1 MSTSLNLHYNYSR
14 FNKGDV
20 YGNPNVTKLSK
31 FKLSFKVVNSRVQK
45 VKAANSR
52 VQKVKAVNSRV
63 QKVKARNSRVQKV
76 KAVNSKV
83 QKYRGQIYQCVH
95 MTTIIKYLW
104 DNKLV
109 VK

>member
-52 VQKVKAVNSRV
+52 VQKVKGA
-63 QKVKARNSRVQKV
+63 K
-76 KAVNSKV
+76 
-83 QKYRGQIYQCVH
+83 GQSC
-95 MTTIIKYLW
+95 
-104 DNKLV
+104 KL
-109 VK
+109 KGAKGQS

>member
-52 VQKVKAVNSRV
+52 VQKVKAVNSRG
-63 QKVKARNSRVQKV
+63 
-76 KAVNSKV
+76 
-83 QKYRGQIYQCVH
+83 QKYRGQIYLCVH
-95 MTTIIKYLW
+95 TTTIIKYLW
-104 DNKLV
+104 VNKLV